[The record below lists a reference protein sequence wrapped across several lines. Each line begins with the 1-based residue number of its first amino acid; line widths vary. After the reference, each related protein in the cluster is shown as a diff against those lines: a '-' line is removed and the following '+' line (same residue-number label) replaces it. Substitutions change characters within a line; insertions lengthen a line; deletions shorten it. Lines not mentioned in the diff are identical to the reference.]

1 MKKIAKKK
9 NILKPSIQKEASLS
23 KESDISRKIAGL
35 DSWDYDGRA
44 IMRRFGFENFLK
56 GLDFVNIVAREAEK
70 MGHHPDI
77 FLTYSQV
84 TVILSTH
91 DKRSVTEKDIELAKR
106 IDNMVNR

>member
-1 MKKIAKKK
+1 
-9 NILKPSIQKEASLS
+9 
-23 KESDISRKIAGL
+23 
-35 DSWDYDGRA
+35 
-44 IMRRFGFENFLK
+44 
-56 GLDFVNIVAREAEK
+56 

-91 DKRSVTEKDIELAKR
+91 DKRTVTEKDIELAKR